1 MITKYKRV
9 AINRDAQ
16 LHDKLFVK
24 YDDVERLLESVLE
37 AAVKA
42 GADADKMMELVNSD
56 NT

>member
-9 AINRDAQ
+9 AINKDAQ

-24 YDDVERLLESVLE
+24 YDDVERLLESVLK
-37 AAVKA
+37 AAVVA
-42 GADADKMMELVNSD
+42 GADADKIMELVND